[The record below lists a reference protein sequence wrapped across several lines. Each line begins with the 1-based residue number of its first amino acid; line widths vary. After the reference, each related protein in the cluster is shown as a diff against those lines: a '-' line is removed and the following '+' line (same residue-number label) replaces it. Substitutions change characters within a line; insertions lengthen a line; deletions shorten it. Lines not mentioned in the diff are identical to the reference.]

1 MNNNEN
7 DVFILDISNN
17 EKNVSELNI
26 HGGNIHANIH
36 ANIISS
42 DDITIHVDDVVN
54 TSIEFKITY

>member
-1 MNNNEN
+1 MEVNMNNNEN

-26 HGGNIHANIH
+26 HANIH

-54 TSIEFKITY
+54 TLIEFKITY

>member
-1 MNNNEN
+1 MKN

-26 HGGNIHANIH
+26 HGNIHANIH

-54 TSIEFKITY
+54 TLIEFKITY

>member
-1 MNNNEN
+1 MKN

-17 EKNVSELNI
+17 EKNVSEL
-26 HGGNIHANIH
+26 NIHANIH

>member
-7 DVFILDISNN
+7 DVFILDISNH
-17 EKNVSELNI
+17 EKNVSELS
-26 HGGNIHANIH
+26 IH

-42 DDITIHVDDVVN
+42 DDITIHVDEVFN